1 MILPTASAAAAKISV
16 RQIGIGNAL
25 AEVSISAKPRL
36 KHTGGDT
43 THMPEI
49 LASALHERPVLSTD
63 GWELGTV
70 YNLTMEQRTGKLD
83 TLLVDPSGDG
93 VERFDTTDDGYLR
106 IPAEMIESLD
116 DQLMV
121 SFFIKAQ
128 NGQLFELSQ

>member
-16 RQIGIGNAL
+16 RQIGTGNAL
-25 AEVSISAKPRL
+25 AEMGISAKLCL
-36 KHTGGDT
+36 KRTGGDT

-49 LASALHERPVLSTD
+49 LASALHEKPVLSTD

-93 VERFDTTDDGYLR
+93 VGQFDTTDDGYLR

-121 SFFIKAQ
+121 S
-128 NGQLFELSQ
+128 L